1 MSTDFLEGPQSRY
14 EQYNFFRFFA
24 KKNPFV
30 KQALK
35 LHTELPLSRLRL
47 DIPEAK
53 SRDVAVASTKF
64 CEGWAKR
71 IGLLRRLMAVVRDY
85 HLIGVSHIF
94 AEDTNPEI
102 PEELLY
108 DIVPV
113 LNADGDVV
121 EEYRDKLD
129 KSAAAAWM
137 RKNYKGWTSVR
148 VLPPE
153 QVHSESF
160 NFTDE
165 KILELIPDAKTKRVI
180 QQAEMGDPQAI
191 RVVRSMPQDVV
202 LAVKEGRNIPLGTDP
217 DAGSFVYVMEAD
229 KSDYEPFGSSM
240 LESCLQTLIQWD
252 KLRQA
257 NASIASRHMTPIRVV
272 WAEDM
277 SLADVDDLRAQVDM
291 ALQDPD
297 FSIVANFEIHWEE
310 MGSDQRLLDLT
321 SELDMTN
328 RELYA
333 GLGVTEGL
341 LTGEGS
347 YNGDKIN
354 LQVIHERYLLLR
366 EDLKDYVE
374 QYLFKP
380 MCRRMGFIEEDDDG
394 NEVVIYPKLT
404 FTRIGILDG
413 TDTFD
418 MMINLYQKGSLDVET
433 ILEALNLDP
442 VTVKERLKANLMDLN
457 DASFNEVLRGLY
469 GAVGSSLG
477 EKSDAATKIAR
488 NLGLKMQDPP
498 KDDRFG

>member
-1 MSTDFLEGPQSRY
+1 
-14 EQYNFFRFFA
+14 
-24 KKNPFV
+24 
-30 KQALK
+30 
-35 LHTELPLSRLRL
+35 
-47 DIPEAK
+47 
-53 SRDVAVASTKF
+53 
-64 CEGWAKR
+64 
-71 IGLLRRLMAVVRDY
+71 
-85 HLIGVSHIF
+85 
-94 AEDTNPEI
+94 
-102 PEELLY
+102 
-108 DIVPV
+108 
-113 LNADGDVV
+113 
-121 EEYRDKLD
+121 
-129 KSAAAAWM
+129 
-137 RKNYKGWTSVR
+137 
-148 VLPPE
+148 
-153 QVHSESF
+153 
-160 NFTDE
+160 
-165 KILELIPDAKTKRVI
+165 
-180 QQAEMGDPQAI
+180 
-191 RVVRSMPQDVV
+191 
-202 LAVKEGRNIPLGTDP
+202 
-217 DAGSFVYVMEAD
+217 MEAD